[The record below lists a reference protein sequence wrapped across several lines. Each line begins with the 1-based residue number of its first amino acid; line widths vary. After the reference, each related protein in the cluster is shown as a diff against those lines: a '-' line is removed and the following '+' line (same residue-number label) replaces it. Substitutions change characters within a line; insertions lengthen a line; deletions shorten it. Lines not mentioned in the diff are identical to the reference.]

1 MSDLVLVINAG
12 SSSLKYQLLDPVTG
26 QIHAKG
32 LVERIG
38 EAGSDVP
45 DHEVALRH
53 ALDDMGDR
61 LDPDHLLAIGH
72 RVVHGGAEFSG
83 ATLIDARVRDII
95 EDLAPL
101 APLHNPAHLHGIDA
115 TLELFPGIPQVAVF
129 DTAFHQSMP
138 APAYTYAVPL
148 RWRVDYKIRRY
159 GFHGTSHSYVSRRAA
174 DLLNRP
180 IEETALVVLHLG
192 NGASATAVLGGHSID
207 TSMGLTPLEGLV
219 MGTRSGD
226 IDPSVS
232 SYLLRVANLDAAEV
246 DRMLNTESGLL
257 ALAGVSDARTVSER
271 YLAGD
276 EHARLAL
283 DVMVHRLVKY
293 VGAFAAELGRVDAI
307 VLTGGI
313 GERGAD
319 VRRMLA
325 ERLGLFGVVLD
336 AEANDHGTG
345 ERFITTPASGTAML
359 VIPTNEELEIA
370 TQSAELVRG

>member
-12 SSSLKYQLLDPVTG
+12 SSSLKYQLIDPTDGSV
-26 QIHAKG
+26 HAKG

-45 DHEVALRH
+45 DHEAALRH

-61 LDPDHLLAIGH
+61 LDPAHLLAIGH

-95 EDLAPL
+95 EELSPL

-129 DTAFHQSMP
+129 DTAFHQTMP
-138 APAYTYAVPL
+138 ASAYTYAVPL

-159 GFHGTSHSYVSRRAA
+159 GFHGTSHAYVSRRAA
-174 DLLNRP
+174 ELLGRP
-180 IEETALVVLHLG
+180 LEETALVVLHLG
-192 NGASATAVLGGHSID
+192 NGCSATAVSGGRSID

-226 IDPSVS
+226 VDPSLS
-232 SYLLRVANLDAAEV
+232 SYLLRVAGLDAAAV
-246 DRMLNTESGLL
+246 DRMLNKESGLH
-257 ALAGVSDARTVSER
+257 ALAGVNDARTVTER
-271 YLAGD
+271 YLEGD
-276 EHARLAL
+276 EQARLAL

-293 VGAFAAELGRVDAI
+293 IGAYAAELGRLDAV

-313 GERGAD
+313 GEHGSVVRG
-319 VRRMLA
+319 MLA

-336 AEANDHGTG
+336 GDANEHGTG
-345 ERFITTPASGTAML
+345 ERFITTPESGTAML

-370 TQSAELVRG
+370 TESAELVRG

>member
-293 VGAFAAELGRVDAI
+293 VGAFAAELGRLDAI